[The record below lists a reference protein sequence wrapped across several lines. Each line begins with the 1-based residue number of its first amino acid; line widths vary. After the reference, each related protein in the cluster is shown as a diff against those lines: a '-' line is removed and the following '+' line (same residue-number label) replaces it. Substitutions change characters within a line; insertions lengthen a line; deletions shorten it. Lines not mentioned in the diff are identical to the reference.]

1 MRISTGYR
9 GLLKQKAKE
18 MSDRTY
24 KFCRKKNLTPVIKSL
39 NLAGEKIGKHPK
51 LQARSQQLTE
61 WE

>member
-24 KFCRKKNLTPVIKSL
+24 KNLTPVIKSL